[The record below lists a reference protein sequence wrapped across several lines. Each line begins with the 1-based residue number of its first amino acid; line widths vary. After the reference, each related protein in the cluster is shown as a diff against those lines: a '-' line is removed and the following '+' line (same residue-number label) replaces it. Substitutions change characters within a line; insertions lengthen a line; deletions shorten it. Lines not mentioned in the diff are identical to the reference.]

1 MHVKTS
7 LALHQSNITDVDDPM
22 YLFIS
27 ISKDVAE
34 ETIPVSSGSTKMIQL
49 QFTDICKDVVIQRNP
64 CRRKLKRQPIEK
76 E

>member
-1 MHVKTS
+1 
-7 LALHQSNITDVDDPM
+7 M

-34 ETIPVSSGSTKMIQL
+34 ETIPTCMSSGSTKMIQL
-49 QFTDICKDVVIQRNP
+49 RFTDICKDVIIERNP
-64 CRRKLKRQPIEK
+64 CRWTLKRKSIEK